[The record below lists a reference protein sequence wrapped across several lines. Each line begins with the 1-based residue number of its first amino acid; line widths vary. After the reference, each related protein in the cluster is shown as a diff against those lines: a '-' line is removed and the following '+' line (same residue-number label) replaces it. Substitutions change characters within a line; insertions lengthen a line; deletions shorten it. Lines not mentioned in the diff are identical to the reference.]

1 MDIVFTLI
9 KQVLQMLLLVIA
21 GYLLFSRKKISI
33 EGSKTIANLLIYA
46 SLPCVI
52 INGFLIERTS
62 EHVSGLLLSAV
73 VAAVLLL
80 FSIVISRFV
89 FKKDAVA
96 VFASSFSN
104 PGFFGIPLI
113 TAVLGANAVF
123 YTACFIAF
131 LNILQWTFGVAI
143 LTGQSPRQGL
153 SLHRLLS
160 APFVIAI
167 LIGLLLFFS
176 GIQLPPVVAGCVSSV
191 AALNTP
197 LSMFTIGVYL
207 AQTDIAAMFRRRV
220 LYKISFSRLLLIPL
234 LSVLMLSILPA
245 SLSDMKLALLLA
257 VACPVGANV
266 AVYAQLH
273 GKDYPYAVE
282 TVVISTL
289 LSIFTIPV
297 VAWIS
302 SVLW

>member
-1 MDIVFTLI
+1 MDMIVTLV
-9 KQVLQMLLLVIA
+9 KQVLQMLLLAVA

-33 EGSKTIANLLIYA
+33 EGSKTLANILIYA

-52 INGFLIERTS
+52 INGFLIERTP
-62 EHVSGLLLSAV
+62 EHVNGLLLSAA

-80 FSIVISRFV
+80 LSMAVSRFV
-89 FKKDAVA
+89 FRKDAIA

-113 TAVLGANAVF
+113 TALLGANAVF

-131 LNILQWTFGVAI
+131 LNILQWTFGVAV

-153 SLHRLLS
+153 SLRRLLT

-167 LIGLLLFFS
+167 CIGLLIFFS
-176 GIQLPPVVAGCVSSV
+176 GIRLPSIVTGCLSSV

-207 AQTDIAAMFRRRV
+207 AQTDIVAMFRRRV
-220 LYKISFSRLLLIPL
+220 LYKVAFSRLLLIPL
-234 LSVLMLSILPA
+234 LAVILMLLLPA
-245 SLSDMKLALLLA
+245 SLADMKLALLLA

-289 LSIFTIPV
+289 LSIITIPAI
-297 VAWIS
+297 AWLS